1 MAMTQKERTQLLG
14 FLIVLGVA
22 APVAFWAYWR
32 NPKAEETR
40 QVQFQIDSLRA
51 RIDTARADLREA
63 TLVQLRARVAQ
74 YEGAL
79 AVMRELVPA
88 EDEVVSLIDSVASRA
103 QRRGVELISI
113 NRLPS
118 ELAPPFQVIR
128 NQVTVL
134 GPYDETGEFLSD
146 IASLRRIMVPYGVS
160 LQVAQDA
167 DLQGVLV
174 EQGRTYLRTT
184 FNIRTFVKAAPDV
197 IAEVIGETS

>member
-1 MAMTQKERTQLLG
+1 MAMTQKEKTQLLG

-32 NPKAEETR
+32 NPKAEETQ

-63 TLVQLRARVAQ
+63 TLEQLRARVAQ
-74 YEGAL
+74 YEDAL
-79 AVMRELVPA
+79 DVMRELVPVG
-88 EDEVVSLIDSVASRA
+88 DEVVSLIDSVASRA

-113 NRLPS
+113 NRLPA
-118 ELAPPFQVIR
+118 ELVPPFQVSR

-160 LQVAQDA
+160 LQVATDA
-167 DLQGVLV
+167 DLQGILV

-197 IAEVIGETS
+197 IAEVIGATS

>member
-1 MAMTQKERTQLLG
+1 MAMTQKERTQLFG

-32 NPKAEETR
+32 NPKAEETQ

-63 TLVQLRARVAQ
+63 TLEQLRARVAQ
-74 YEGAL
+74 YEDAL
-79 AVMRELVPA
+79 DVMRELVPVG
-88 EDEVVSLIDSVASRA
+88 DEVVSLIDSVASRA
-103 QRRGVELISI
+103 QRRGVELISN
-113 NRLPS
+113 NRLPA
-118 ELAPPFQVIR
+118 ELVPPFQVIR

-160 LQVAQDA
+160 LQVATDA
-167 DLQGVLV
+167 DLQGILV

-197 IAEVIGETS
+197 IAEVIGATS

>member
-1 MAMTQKERTQLLG
+1 MAMTQKEKTQLFG

-32 NPKAEETR
+32 NPKAAET
-40 QVQFQIDSLRA
+40 QGVQFQIDSLRA

-63 TLVQLRARVAQ
+63 TLEQLRARVAQ
-74 YEGAL
+74 YEDAL
-79 AVMRELVPA
+79 DVMRELVPVG
-88 EDEVVSLIDSVASRA
+88 DEVVSLIDSVASRA

-113 NRLPS
+113 NRLPP
-118 ELAPPFQVIR
+118 ELVPPFQVIR

-160 LQVAQDA
+160 LQVATDA
-167 DLQGVLV
+167 DLQGILV

-197 IAEVIGETS
+197 IAEVIGATS